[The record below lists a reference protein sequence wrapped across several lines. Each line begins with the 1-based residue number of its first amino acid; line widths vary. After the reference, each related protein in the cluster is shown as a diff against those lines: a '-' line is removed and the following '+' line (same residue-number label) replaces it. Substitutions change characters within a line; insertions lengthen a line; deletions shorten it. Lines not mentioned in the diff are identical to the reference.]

1 MSYYKDLEDFITRRM
16 RMSHVYQPV
25 MLLQL
30 LRNKGVAN
38 VDAIAHALLSH
49 DESQLD
55 YYRQITNNMVGKVLT
70 KNNGITVKEGQ
81 HYRLQRFNELNQQEV
96 EALAAL
102 CESKIAQ
109 YITKRGSAIWQHR
122 TKSAGYISGTL
133 RYEVLVRAKS
143 RCELCGISNEEK
155 ALEVDHIVPRNH
167 GGKDDIS
174 NLQSLCYSCNAM
186 KRDRDDTDFRN
197 ISDHYKVR
205 DSNCPFCTLS
215 ETRKVA
221 ENELAIALRD
231 LYPVTQGHTL
241 IIPKRHVAD
250 YFSLYQPERNCI
262 EMLLQAQRAAILE
275 SDSSVTSFNIGINA
289 GSDAGQTVFHC
300 HVHLIPRRNGDYED
314 PRGGVRGV
322 IPAKQKY

>member
-1 MSYYKDLEDFITRRM
+1 
-16 RMSHVYQPV
+16 
-25 MLLQL
+25 
-30 LRNKGVAN
+30 
-38 VDAIAHALLSH
+38 
-49 DESQLD
+49 
-55 YYRQITNNMVGKVLT
+55 
-70 KNNGITVKEGQ
+70 
-81 HYRLQRFNELNQQEV
+81 
-96 EALAAL
+96 
-102 CESKIAQ
+102 
-109 YITKRGSAIWQHR
+109 
-122 TKSAGYISGTL
+122 
-133 RYEVLVRAKS
+133 
-143 RCELCGISNEEK
+143 
-155 ALEVDHIVPRNH
+155 
-167 GGKDDIS
+167 
-174 NLQSLCYSCNAM
+174 M

-300 HVHLIPRRNGDYED
+300 HVHLIPRRNGDCED